1 MRTEPNME
9 VKVQNHREC
18 PGETERQI
26 ENKPQAAY
34 LFLDEG
40 GNFDFSAKGSR
51 YFTMTSVLKFRPFET
66 SNRLA
71 ALRYDLIETGLDIEY
86 FHASEDWQAVR
97 NQVFDILCSDLDRFE
112 VDSIVVEK
120 PKTEPELQVGSHF
133 YPRMLGYLLGY
144 VLNRVLFKEVAE
156 VIVITDQ
163 LPLQKKRKAVEKAI
177 KHTLKEMLPDDVL
190 YRLLHHSSKS
200 ASGLQIADYFNWAIF
215 RAWEQGDRR
224 SLERIEPVIKSQA
237 EIFRNGTTYYYEHG
251 GKK

>member
-1 MRTEPNME
+1 MSSKASQ
-9 VKVQNHREC
+9 V
-18 PGETERQI
+18 
-26 ENKPQAAY
+26 AY

-40 GNFDFSAKGSR
+40 GNFDFSASGSR

-86 FHASEDWQAVR
+86 FHASEDRQAVR
-97 NQVFDILCSDLDRFE
+97 DRVFGILDEDLDRFE
-112 VDSIVVEK
+112 VDSIIVEK
-120 PKTEPELQVGSHF
+120 PKTGPGLQAPNQF
-133 YPRMLGYLLGY
+133 YPRMLGYLLQY
-144 VLNRVLFKEVAE
+144 VLKRLPFKDVVE

-163 LPLQKKRKAVEKAI
+163 LPIQKKRKAVEKAI
-177 KHTLKEMLPDDVL
+177 KHTLKEMLPNDVP

-215 RAWEQGDRR
+215 RAWERGDRR
-224 SLERIEPVIKSQA
+224 SLEKVAPVIKSQF
-237 EIFRNGTTYYYEHG
+237 EIFRNGTAYYYEHG